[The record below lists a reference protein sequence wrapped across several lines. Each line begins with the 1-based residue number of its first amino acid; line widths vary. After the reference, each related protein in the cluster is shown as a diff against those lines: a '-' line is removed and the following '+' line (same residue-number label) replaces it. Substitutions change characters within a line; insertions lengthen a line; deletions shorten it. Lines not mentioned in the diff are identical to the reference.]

1 MHSAE
6 RVMRTLC
13 SPRSRIFP
21 IAFALFSGALVLLLD
36 CVTRVLQVLV
46 FQFYDFP
53 SEYHVWMCLEYAE
66 DLNGQYTAMKR
77 GPKSNASWK

>member
-6 RVMRTLC
+6 RVMGTLC
-13 SPRSRIFP
+13 SPRSRILP
-21 IAFALFSGALVLLLD
+21 IALALFSGALVLHLD
-36 CVTRVLQVLV
+36 RVTRLLQVTA

-66 DLNGQYTAMKR
+66 DLKR
-77 GPKSNASWK
+77 PTHNDEERVKQWMAE